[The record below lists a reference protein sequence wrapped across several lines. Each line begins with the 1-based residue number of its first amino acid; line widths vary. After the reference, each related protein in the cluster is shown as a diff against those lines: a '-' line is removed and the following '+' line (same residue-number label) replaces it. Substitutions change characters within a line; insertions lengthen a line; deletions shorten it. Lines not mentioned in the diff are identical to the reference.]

1 MKNDTIEPME
11 NYGQV
16 LRDTANVYVALQD
29 LPETLLE
36 YGVHCIPVAIFRD
49 GSGFQVEGIEEGL
62 ADPKRS
68 FSSVRGWKDRG
79 GVVLCVYST
88 YADGDAARNR
98 FRTRIYH
105 TVLEMHRQADRAC
118 RYHSQQ
124 RVAAR

>member
-16 LRDTANVYVALQD
+16 LGDTANVYVALQD
-29 LPETLLE
+29 LPDTLLE

-49 GSGFQVEGIEEGL
+49 GSGFRVEGIAEGL

-68 FSSVRGWKDRG
+68 FSSVRDWKDRG
-79 GVVLCVYST
+79 GAVLCVYST

-105 TVLEMHRQADRAC
+105 TVVEMHKRADKAR